1 MSDDTVFARIARI
14 LTERLAIEAPSP
26 DVDLFDTGVL
36 DSLSFATLLVGLE
49 TEFRMRVPLEE
60 IDLERFRS
68 LRAVAEL
75 VGDTME
81 AAPLASDLP

>member
-1 MSDDTVFARIARI
+1 MPDDTVFARITRI
-14 LTERLAIEAPSP
+14 LTERLALDAPSP

-49 TEFRMRVPLEE
+49 TEFRMRIPLDE

-68 LRAVAEL
+68 LRALAAL

-81 AAPLASDLP
+81 AAPLAPDLP